1 MAAGCSH
8 SGRSFCICNLGRK
21 DCFWPWVPLV
31 MCRTIKVITKYK
43 RSFKSYVI
51 YQVHVQKVKFSL
63 MTNLTKKSL
72 EKYWKSISQFS
83 ESDSHLFN
91 WRSATCG
98 HNNIAVPAPTHYSN
112 YCFGFLT
119 FSGVLTL
126 NSSPSPVC
134 FVWSPLNSPLARPTQ
149 LSTFAPQRLP
159 QMHNGKIII
168 IAYKM
173 LMGNGPRPK
182 RQRKCFGQ
190 LLALQ
195 KKWKLK

>member
-21 DCFWPWVPLV
+21 DSFWPWVPLV

-98 HNNIAVPAPTHYSN
+98 HNNSAVPAPTHPLQQLLLRLPHI
-112 YCFGFLT
+112 FGGPYVEFCAKSSVFRLKPIK
-119 FSGVLTL
+119 FSVGPA
-126 NSSPSPVC
+126 N
-134 FVWSPLNSPLARPTQ
+134 
-149 LSTFAPQRLP
+149 STFNVCSP
-159 QMHNGKIII
+159 KIT
-168 IAYKM
+168 A
-173 LMGNGPRPK
+173 NA
-182 RQRKCFGQ
+182 Q
-190 LLALQ
+190 
-195 KKWKLK
+195 W